1 MVAQYLE
8 KVGYF
13 PVDLIGCPYNPAPIV
28 QRYTKGAGEKVDQ
41 VRKVGR
47 KIVVE
52 VFSPDEFSSEIIKCD
67 QFIFVTAHIFS
78 FSRGALISE
87 ISFTVAIGYSW
98 IGPLPLKPFPRRVEL
113 TAIISI

>member
-1 MVAQYLE
+1 MSDNRRISSSSWSRSISKKLVIS
-8 KVGYF
+8 

-52 VFSPDEFSSEIIKCD
+52 VF
-67 QFIFVTAHIFS
+67 
-78 FSRGALISE
+78 
-87 ISFTVAIGYSW
+87 
-98 IGPLPLKPFPRRVEL
+98 
-113 TAIISI
+113 

>member
-13 PVDLIGCPYNPAPIV
+13 PVDLIGCPYNPAPLV
-28 QRYTKGAGEKVDQ
+28 KRYTNGAGAKVDQ

-52 VFSPDEFSSEIIKCD
+52 VF
-67 QFIFVTAHIFS
+67 
-78 FSRGALISE
+78 
-87 ISFTVAIGYSW
+87 
-98 IGPLPLKPFPRRVEL
+98 
-113 TAIISI
+113 

>member
-47 KIVVE
+47 ENCRRGILTRR
-52 VFSPDEFSSEIIKCD
+52 
-67 QFIFVTAHIFS
+67 IFL
-78 FSRGALISE
+78 RNN
-87 ISFTVAIGYSW
+87 
-98 IGPLPLKPFPRRVEL
+98 
-113 TAIISI
+113 

>member
-47 KIVVE
+47 N
-52 VFSPDEFSSEIIKCD
+52 SPWENWNGK
-67 QFIFVTAHIFS
+67 QFMN
-78 FSRGALISE
+78 
-87 ISFTVAIGYSW
+87 
-98 IGPLPLKPFPRRVEL
+98 K
-113 TAIISI
+113 

>member
-13 PVDLIGCPYNPAPIV
+13 PVDLIGCPNNPAPIV

-52 VFSPDEFSSEIIKCD
+52 VF
-67 QFIFVTAHIFS
+67 
-78 FSRGALISE
+78 
-87 ISFTVAIGYSW
+87 
-98 IGPLPLKPFPRRVEL
+98 
-113 TAIISI
+113 